1 MDYKELLEKAKEA
14 SKNTYS
20 PYSKFPVGACV
31 VTPSGKTFIGTNVE
45 NASFGA
51 TICAER
57 SAIMNMVVNGEREIE
72 AIAIYGPKMKMCAPC
87 GICRQVIAEF
97 KLKMVQQIL
106 SLKAKTENQKLS
118 LLMKFYLWALNYRKC
133 LSLNLL

>member
-20 PYSKFPVGACV
+20 PYSNFPVGACL
-31 VTPSGKTFIGTNVE
+31 VTPNGKTFVGTNVE
-45 NASFGA
+45 NASYGA
-51 TICAER
+51 GICAER

-97 KLKMVQQIL
+97 KLKNGSTKIIL
-106 SLKAKTENQKLS
+106 EGEDGEPKEFTLEE
-118 LLMKFYLWALNYRKC
+118 LLPLGFEL
-133 LSLNLL
+133 

>member
-20 PYSKFPVGACV
+20 PYSNFPVVACL
-31 VTPSGKTFIGTNVE
+31 VTPSGKTFVGTNVE

-72 AIAIYGPKMKMCAPC
+72 TIAIYGPKMKMCAPC

-97 KLKMVQQIL
+97 KLKNGTTNIIL
-106 SLKAKTENQKLS
+106 EGEDGEPKAFTLDEILP
-118 LLMKFYLWALNYRKC
+118 LGFEL
-133 LSLNLL
+133 